1 MNHDVIIVGT
11 GLSGATIAHQY
22 ATRLNKRVLIIDKR
36 DHIGGNCYDYVDE
49 LGILVN
55 KYGAHLF
62 HTNDEDVWNFIQP
75 FATWVKWEH
84 RVIGKINDKYVP
96 IPVTIDTV
104 NQLYDLNPPIKS
116 EEEMK
121 KILESVQMKYDS
133 ISNGEEMAKSRVG
146 EFLYDKIFKDY
157 TYKQWGKYP
166 AELSADVLARI
177 PVRCSYD
184 DRYFADKYQALPK
197 EGYTSFIRNMLDHP
211 NITIKIN
218 TSFNDLSI
226 NNNQIIIYTG
236 PIDQYFSCIYE
247 PLEYRSIN
255 FVKENYENLE
265 FYQSN
270 SVINYP
276 QIKDEEMF
284 TRIVEYK
291 HFLNQQSPHTTIVK
305 EFTTD
310 NGDPYYP
317 VLNDKNLKLYEKYK
331 EKANDEMKKRNIHF
345 IGRLAN
351 YKYFNM
357 DQAIKNALDYF
368 NNILMK

>member
-1 MNHDVIIVGT
+1 METDVIIVGA

-22 ATRLNKRVLIIDKR
+22 ATRLNKRVLVIDKR

-62 HTNDEDVWNFIQP
+62 HTNDQDVWNFVQP
-75 FATWVKWEH
+75 FATWIKWEH
-84 RVIGKINDKYVP
+84 KVVGKIDSKYVA

-104 NQLYDLNPPIKS
+104 NQLYNLDPPIQT
-116 EEEMK
+116 EQEMK
-121 KILESVQMKYDS
+121 AFLDSVQIKYDT

-166 AELSADVLARI
+166 SELSADVLARI
-177 PVRCSYD
+177 PVRCTYD
-184 DRYFADKYQALPK
+184 DRYFTDTYQALPK
-197 EGYTSFIRNMLDHP
+197 EGYTSFIGNMLDHP
-211 NITIKIN
+211 NITVKVN
-218 TSFNDLSI
+218 TSFNDLDVVDK
-226 NNNQIIIYTG
+226 IIIYTG

-247 PLEYRSIN
+247 PLEYRSIE
-255 FVKENYENLE
+255 FVKENYRNVE

-276 QIKDEEMF
+276 QIKEGEMF

-291 HFLNQQSPHTTIVK
+291 HFLNQKSPHTTIVK

-310 NGDPYYP
+310 IGDPYYP
-317 VLNDKNLKLYEKYK
+317 VLNEKNIKLYEKYK
-331 EKANDEMKKRNIHF
+331 ERASEEMKHRNIHF

-368 NNILMK
+368 NQHLIK